1 MGSQTFS
8 VSGRTNYKGGSKNT
22 GGSHLV
28 GWDSGKVRAE
38 QWKFTTGQWP
48 VTQISFTYNTS
59 VYSGK
64 DIKIRCGISTS
75 KSSYTNSSGSS
86 SGYAVSKNK
95 KTTITKSLNPRT
107 TYYITFFPG
116 VGKSTY
122 GLLNGDGSWSIAATV
137 TDRTAC
143 GAPTE
148 ITIEPVIQTI
158 EQPATLSWSGAVDGT
173 NVPIA
178 SYDVYRSTTL
188 DGEYEKINGE
198 EVITGTSYT
207 VTAPDTAEASYFY
220 KVKTIASI
228 AGYDSVLSTAYAQL
242 TANQPPEVPTI
253 TRVSRTTVPSTGEN
267 VEFDVSPG
275 TIYKSDASPTLWY
288 STSPSGDKTQFISPL
303 TVSVTVAT
311 TFYFY
316 TYDGTDYSQAVSQ
329 AIAVN
334 TKPAITN
341 ITSVLTTY
349 QALGGDGAVNNQLGY
364 ASAITPTITTNKEAN
379 VKIFLEYYAI
389 PAQATEGDAWDSYG
403 VQTQSEV
410 LLETRTTETLSNCKI
425 HSKINN
431 WRGETTIHWRLR
443 FILNDGIEDS
453 DPAYFPHDD
462 GVVTE
467 NDKYYALAHAPAV
480 TTIYNRFNTSDITGT
495 IHGQVW
501 NQARLVIPYDGSIT
515 KASVSAITSTGA
527 TPLDTSCVFD
537 DDHASPNVYQYIDV
551 TLPNDISGEAIIII
565 TATLTDNDNAITK
578 ITSAQ
583 VTETK
588 TPSLSNLVYGA
599 NNIKPFTQTGTFE
612 VVAGWPFGNSS
623 TLPDGYAAYNC
634 AVNSL
639 KLVYSSSNN
648 GDGANKVEKSPSWT
662 GSMAESKVSAT
673 MVTENEYGWYH
684 SLGYMTYAGKLS
696 YYCRL
701 EITNL
706 FGRKYISEWS
716 EEKKFNFDEKA
727 ENTLKISGIEY
738 STDYDPA
745 DPSSATWADL
755 ENNAIQKGLY
765 LRVSCDFN
773 LYTSDKITVE
783 LLVSSTTLAER
794 SAFAIGYEANNLNRA
809 ESNTEIGENHEK
821 YIFQVGD
828 ISDTTDRTW
837 KLKITGNDGSITSII
852 NNPVTKIIRQC
863 APTIDFT
870 QCLVSK
876 TYGIH
881 YEFTIS
887 DTGIGTIGS
896 LQYCLCDEEN
906 SKTPLNSLANV
917 GAGTTTG
924 DFNITPT
931 PSPAWNSRKISVKIV
946 STVTG
951 LITNVEEYYSNIII
965 AYQVTP
971 TIAYRLNAIGI
982 NANDPESGAAV
993 DIHQAG
999 LNSKVFIQGQDSNN
1013 TATRFE
1019 IDVTT
1024 GVIKFYKGN
1033 STTPISTLDF
1043 INKIWT

>member
-1 MGSQTFS
+1 MGKQTFG
-8 VSGRTNYKGGSKNT
+8 VSGKKNYKGGSYNK
-22 GGSHLV
+22 GGTQYI
-28 GWDSGKVRAE
+28 GWDNGKVRAE

-48 VTQISFTYNTS
+48 VTQISFTITTEKKQGS
-59 VYSGK
+59 
-64 DIKIRCGISTS
+64 DIKIRCGISDKS
-75 KSSYTNSSGSS
+75 SSYTNSSGSS
-86 SGYAVSKNK
+86 SGYACNK
-95 KTTITKSLNPRT
+95 GKTTTITKSLSPNK

-116 VGKSTY
+116 VSKSTF
-122 GLLNGDGSWSIAATV
+122 GLLLAKSLTSI
-137 TDRTAC
+137 TAQVNDHGKC
-143 GAPTE
+143 GTPTE
-148 ITIEPVIQTI
+148 ITLEPVIQTPL
-158 EQPATLSWSGAVDGT
+158 EYSTLSWSGAADGL
-173 NVPIA
+173 NNPIA
-178 SYDVYRSTTL
+178 SYEIFRSATETGEYVSIGSTL
-188 DGEYEKINGE
+188 DAQTTTFEVQAPEYAQ
-198 EVITGTSYT
+198 TSY
-207 VTAPDTAEASYFY
+207 YY
-220 KVKTIASI
+220 KVKAIGTYS
-228 AGYDSVLSTAYAQL
+228 GYDSDLSDFVQL
-242 TANQPPEVPTI
+242 TANRVPEVPEI
-253 TRVSRTTVPSTGEN
+253 VSVSRETVPSSGL
-267 VEFDVSPG
+267 DVIFTVTPG
-275 TIYKSDASPTLWY
+275 HTYKPDPPTLWY

-480 TTIYNRFNTSDITGT
+480 TTVYNRFNTSDITGT

-551 TLPNDISGEAIIII
+551 TLPNDISGEAIITI

-578 ITSAQ
+578 VTSAQ

-738 STDYDPA
+738 STNYDPA

-794 SAFAIGYEANNLNRA
+794 STFAIGYEANNLNRA

-828 ISDTTDRTW
+828 ISDATDRTW
-837 KLKITGNDGSITSII
+837 KLKITGNDGSITSTI
-852 NNPVTKIIRQC
+852 NNPITKIIKQC

-887 DTGIGTIGS
+887 DTGIGTVGS

-906 SKTPLNSLANV
+906 SKAPLNSLANV

-982 NANDPESGAAV
+982 NANDPEPNAAV

-999 LNSKVFIQGQDSNN
+999 SNSKVFIQGQDNNN

-1024 GVIKFYKGN
+1024 GVIKFYRGN
-1033 STTPISTLDF
+1033 NTTPISTLDF
-1043 INKIWT
+1043 ISKTWT